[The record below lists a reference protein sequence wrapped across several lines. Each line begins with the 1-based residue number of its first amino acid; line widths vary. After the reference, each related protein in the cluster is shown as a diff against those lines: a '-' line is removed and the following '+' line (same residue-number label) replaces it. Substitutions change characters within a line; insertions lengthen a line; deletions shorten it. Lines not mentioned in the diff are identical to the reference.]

1 MREYLGETVGHIY
14 FSVEYFLPE
23 ASDKSCLFLSFIEL
37 DRYVVLHMYLG
48 IYKSLDSLFTQTLQN
63 PWYLHA
69 SASTVVSVRMEPAC
83 AQRSGWDLFVR

>member
-37 DRYVVLHMYLG
+37 DRYVVLHMY
-48 IYKSLDSLFTQTLQN
+48 
-63 PWYLHA
+63 
-69 SASTVVSVRMEPAC
+69 
-83 AQRSGWDLFVR
+83 